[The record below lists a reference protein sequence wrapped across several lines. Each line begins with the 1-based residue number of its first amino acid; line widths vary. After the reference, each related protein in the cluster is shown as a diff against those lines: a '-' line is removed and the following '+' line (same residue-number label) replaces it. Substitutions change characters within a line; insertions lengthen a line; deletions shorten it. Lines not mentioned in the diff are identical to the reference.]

1 MAPEIRVSCT
11 IRLGPKISKGL
22 TQKGE
27 ALFHDAHLSFH
38 GWFSCHSCHT
48 DGHANGRLNDNEA
61 DGSFGAPKKVLPLGH
76 VAKTGPWSWLG
87 SRQQLS
93 DEIHRSILT
102 TMREVPSEEKEE
114 ALLAYMKTL
123 QAPPPK
129 QITSSKVLLKAGKE
143 IFE

>member
-1 MAPEIRVSCT
+1 M
-11 IRLGPKISKGL
+11 

-129 QITSSKVLLKAGKE
+129 QIPSSKVLLKAGKE
-143 IFE
+143 IFEKTGCIDCHVPPYYLSLIHI